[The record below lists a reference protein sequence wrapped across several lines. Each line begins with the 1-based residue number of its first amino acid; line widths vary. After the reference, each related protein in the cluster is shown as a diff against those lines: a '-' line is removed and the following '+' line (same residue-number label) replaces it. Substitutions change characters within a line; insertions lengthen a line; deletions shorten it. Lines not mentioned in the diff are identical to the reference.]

1 MSETPQDPFAEILS
15 GIEEQFG
22 QALFERRAVTAALTA
37 EATGL
42 IYRRAVFSGVPHDL
56 AQAMAAE
63 YWDTETSQVAG
74 AQEPETDE
82 E

>member
-1 MSETPQDPFAEILS
+1 MSENPQDPFAEILG

-22 QALFERRAVTAALTA
+22 QALFEKRAVAAVLA
-37 EATGL
+37 ARATGVV
-42 IYRRAVFSGVPHDL
+42 YVEAVSNGVPHEL

-63 YWDTETSQVAG
+63 FWDAETGRAG
-74 AQEPETDE
+74 IEEPESDE